1 MINVPFSL
9 LAFGVGMPGPFEMAI
24 IGAVLLLLFGNRLPS
39 TMRSLGRSVVEFKKG
54 VSGIEDEIDGAMKS
68 VDQAVDDS
76 AKQKPS
82 ES

>member
-1 MINVPFSL
+1 MINVPFGL
-9 LAFGVGMPGPFEMAI
+9 FAFGVGMPGPLEMAV
-24 IGAVLLLLFGNRLPS
+24 IGAIMLLLFGNRLPS

-54 VSGIEDEIDGAMKS
+54 VSGIEDEIDGAVKS
-68 VDQAVDDS
+68 VDQAVEDA